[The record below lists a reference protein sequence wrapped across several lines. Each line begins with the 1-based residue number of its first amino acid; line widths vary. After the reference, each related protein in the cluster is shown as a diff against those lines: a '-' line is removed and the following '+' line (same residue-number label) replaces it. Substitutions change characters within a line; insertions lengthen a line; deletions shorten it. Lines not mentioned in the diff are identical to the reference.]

1 MSAPDLRV
9 ATTADLVAELERR
22 EQALRDGECD
32 ACGGQLWREP
42 TCAYPARHDPKRE
55 NAVRPTGR
63 LVLTGP
69 RGCGKTTVADLYRR
83 LAHHNGLLLEIAE
96 VTTST
101 TTPD

>member
-1 MSAPDLRV
+1 MSAPNLRV

-22 EQALRDGECD
+22 EQAPRDDECD

-42 TCAYPARHDPKRE
+42 TCAYPARHHPKRE

-63 LVLTGP
+63 LVLSGP